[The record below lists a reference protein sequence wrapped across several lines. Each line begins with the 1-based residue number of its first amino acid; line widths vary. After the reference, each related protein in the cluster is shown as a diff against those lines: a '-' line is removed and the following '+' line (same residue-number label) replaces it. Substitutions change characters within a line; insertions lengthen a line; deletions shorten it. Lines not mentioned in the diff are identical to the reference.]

1 MNPKPGAPPPPPHTH
16 LHVVKELVGCLGT
29 VAGEHVGAQA
39 VNGPGGGDEG
49 EGGKGGRECKCA
61 GCEWTWGGC
70 EGEGGRGDEHVGA
83 QAVNGPGGGMK
94 AGLLERPARG
104 TALHAFTPPYHFM
117 PFDASNPGACFWI
130 ATLVRCM

>member
-1 MNPKPGAPPPPPHTH
+1 MAVPAAKGSPPPPHTH

-29 VAGEHVGAQA
+29 VAG
-39 VNGPGGGDEG
+39 
-49 EGGKGGRECKCA
+49 
-61 GCEWTWGGC
+61 
-70 EGEGGRGDEHVGA
+70 EHVGA